1 MTDLGTLESP
11 QAAPPSTVLDA
22 PKNNDPS
29 GGGAPKL
36 TPDTQADKFEPKS
49 AADTLREVF
58 KEGKEPDEAPAD
70 QAADGEEEVKEEKKP
85 AKPAE
90 KAEKDVKADKAEEG
104 DEKEDGEDN
113 GGQEEKPAKQR
124 AKDGKFAPK
133 EPKEDRGDP
142 RDDAPK
148 SFLPDAKEKWANVP
162 NTVKRDINKLIADHE
177 KASEQ
182 SRQATER
189 YESIRDFDELARQNG
204 RDLRDSLMRVHQIE
218 NELQRNPIAGLNKI
232 LLEAGPRKADG
243 QPVSL
248 YELAQFIVSKG
259 QQGYQQMVAQQ
270 PQQQQQQVQSN
281 PEVEQLKQ
289 QLAQMQQQQILQS
302 VIEPFKADHPRYDE
316 LQDDIAFFLKSG
328 KIPDGYSPAE
338 RLEAAYDMAV
348 RINPTSHVEKEAE
361 DDTEEGR
368 VAESFAGSKSI
379 KSAPGAVSSKMEL
392 ERGGSI
398 RDILE
403 QERKRLRRS

>member
-11 QAAPPSTVLDA
+11 KAAPPSTVLDA
-22 PKNNDPS
+22 PVNNSPS
-29 GGGAPKL
+29 GAGAPKL
-36 TPDTQADKFEPKS
+36 APDGEADKFEPKS

-58 KEGKEPDEAPAD
+58 KESKEPEQDEATAD
-70 QAADGEEEVKEEKKP
+70 TEDDDKAAKEVKEEKKP
-85 AKPAE
+85 AKPAKE
-90 KAEKDVKADKAEEG
+90 AEKDVEG
-104 DEKEDGEDN
+104 DETEQGEEGEAEADGD
-113 GGQEEKPAKQR
+113 KPAKQR
-124 AKDGKFAPK
+124 VKDGKFAPR

-162 NTVKRDINKLIADHE
+162 NTVKRDINKLIADHDSTVGQY
-177 KASEQ
+177 K
-182 SRQATER
+182 QATER
-189 YESIRDFDELARQNG
+189 YERIRDFDELAQSHG

-218 NELQRNPIAGLNKI
+218 NELQANPIAGLNRV
-232 LLEAGPRKADG
+232 LMEAGPRKADG

-248 YELAQFIVSKG
+248 FELAQFIVSKG

-270 PQQQQQQVQSN
+270 PQQQQAQQPN
-281 PEVEQLKQ
+281 HEVAQLKQ
-289 QLAQMQQQQILQS
+289 QLAQMQQQQIEAS
-302 VIEPFKADHPRYDE
+302 VIAPFRESHPRYDE

-328 KIPDGYSPAE
+328 KIDKGYSPAE
-338 RLEAAYDMAV
+338 RLEIAYDMAV
-348 RINPTSHVEKEAE
+348 RINPTSRIEEKAEA
-361 DDTEEGR
+361 EEGR